1 LCSATPT
8 SPTKSEPASKESL
21 ADSISHFEQIQTVSL
36 RDLQLNQPQN
46 YAEPQ
51 TFRSLGAS
59 KDVASN
65 PNSAPVSYVR
75 RDMMD
80 SDPSLVEAQFNFET
94 CPSFPDE
101 PAIDSYSD
109 GYFSRNTDAYLDG
122 AVSFDRLALENEMGI
137 EDQVFKTKNDGN
149 KALRLW

>member
-1 LCSATPT
+1 
-8 SPTKSEPASKESL
+8 
-21 ADSISHFEQIQTVSL
+21 
-36 RDLQLNQPQN
+36 
-46 YAEPQ
+46 
-51 TFRSLGAS
+51 
-59 KDVASN
+59 
-65 PNSAPVSYVR
+65 
-75 RDMMD
+75 MD